1 MVLSAADWS
10 DEVYQQLLIERL
22 VSQAPMGFI
31 GLLLMLISSRLDQ
44 PRSER
49 TPIRIVVC
57 VLAAL
62 LALAMIAVIPLGI
75 SGNQSLSVEADQSL
89 NQKRGQLEMA
99 RQQSANP
106 DNVKILGEQ
115 LAQAGQL
122 PADATDEDKSK
133 AAQEFIDKQ
142 LSQMDQQIQQAER
155 QRNLAV
161 NQRRFGGTLSAVVLA
176 VALALLAI
184 TAVL

>member
-1 MVLSAADWS
+1 
-10 DEVYQQLLIERL
+10 
-22 VSQAPMGFI
+22 
-31 GLLLMLISSRLDQ
+31 
-44 PRSER
+44 
-49 TPIRIVVC
+49 
-57 VLAAL
+57 
-62 LALAMIAVIPLGI
+62 MIPFGI
-75 SGNQSLSVEADQSL
+75 SGNQELAGEADQSL

-106 DNVKILGEQ
+106 DNVKLLGEQ

-122 PADATDEDKSK
+122 PHDATDEDKAK

-161 NQRRFGGTLSAVVLA
+161 NQRRFGGTLSAMVLS
-176 VALALLAI
+176 VALVLLALA
-184 TAVL
+184 AVI